1 MSNYRLDVVSATV
14 ADAVRHA
21 GGLMFDRVRAGW
33 RVVVVT
39 EDTSH
44 STALTILGTRTRS
57 PGEPEEIPAKAGRV
71 VHIRVLPGD
80 SPSVNRRTTGV
91 ALPRAGLG
99 SQLLFWGPRVDCE
112 PAEPKY
118 PVRHE
123 LSPAARRFKG
133 CALHAAGLDTHV
145 EPSEEFWSNDVV
157 DADLF
162 ADLLLDSQ
170 IGTVESVARPSSASL
185 VRG

>member
-1 MSNYRLDVVSATV
+1 MSHYRLDVVSATI
-14 ADAVRHA
+14 ADAVRRA

-39 EDTSH
+39 EDTAH
-44 STALTILGTRTRS
+44 STALTIVGTRTQF

-80 SPSVNRRTTGV
+80 SPSVNRRTAEV
-91 ALPRAGLG
+91 RLG

-112 PAEPKY
+112 PAEHKY

-123 LSPAARRFKG
+123 LSPAARRFKR

-170 IGTVESVARPSSASL
+170 IRTVESVARPSSTL